1 MHIYLFPGGGESR
14 RDIIGVADHGLAL
27 PRTLE
32 YRVRDT
38 GDRKPAVS
46 SHGYLQRQLRLKKKN
61 RVCNC
66 EDIFFFQS
74 EIEKKKGVQL

>member
-46 SHGYLQRQLRLKKKN
+46 SHGYLQRQLRLKKKTGCATV
-61 RVCNC
+61 RMP
-66 EDIFFFQS
+66 FF
-74 EIEKKKGVQL
+74 